1 MQFGDLQEHHPE
13 RLYVVIEGV
22 LANVVVDR
30 TKRGR
35 WIKTDDVQYHIMWYE
50 VPLKRLIVTKERY
63 PYEIQ
68 LVTFIDQDFADRA
81 AIYLSLIEVPYDG
94 IEYLDLD
101 TFASILPY
109 QRLVRGVY
117 DSDPERLDRYG
128 VYGIGVTA
136 GEDW

>member
-13 RLYVVIEGV
+13 RLYIVIEGV

-30 TKRGR
+30 TTRGR
-35 WIKTDDVQYHIMWYE
+35 FIKTEDVQYHIMWYE

-63 PYEIQ
+63 PYEIS
-68 LVTFIDQDFADRA
+68 LVTFINQDFADRA
-81 AIYLSLIEVPYDG
+81 AIYLSLVEVPYDG

-101 TFASILPY
+101 TFVSILPY
-109 QRLVRGVY
+109 QRMVRGVY
-117 DSDPERLDRYG
+117 DSDAERLDRYG
-128 VYGIGVTA
+128 VYGIGVTP